1 LKMKIWLLKFI
12 TILLTILEYANAQSS
27 CSNCQPLSRCSQ
39 ILLQNSRSS
48 TCQLS
53 NGKTGFCCP
62 IIRASNANSGFIKS
76 RSGQEP
82 KKLNLPPGWSDS
94 VIEEK
99 LSEIA
104 ADDIKLAK
112 RTGKPRS
119 SGLGLFNKLREADK
133 ENAEIALRLAKLNAD
148 SAISPRQVRDENVIS
163 EIFDI

>member
-1 LKMKIWLLKFI
+1 
-12 TILLTILEYANAQSS
+12 
-27 CSNCQPLSRCSQ
+27 
-39 ILLQNSRSS
+39 
-48 TCQLS
+48 LS
-53 NGKTGFCCP
+53 N
-62 IIRASNANSGFIKS
+62 NSGIKCKLWFHQVQIWS
-76 RSGQEP
+76 RAQ

-133 ENAEIALRLAKLNAD
+133 ENAEIALRLTKLNAD
-148 SAISPRQVRDENVIS
+148 SAIAPRQVRDENVIS

>member
-1 LKMKIWLLKFI
+1 MIEFLLAIPIGKNYVNI
-12 TILLTILEYANAQSS
+12 CDNRHLCLSV
-27 CSNCQPLSRCSQ
+27 LSRFKFMED
-39 ILLQNSRSS
+39 
-48 TCQLS
+48 
-53 NGKTGFCCP
+53 GKTGFCCP